1 MEQVHGGDLQ
11 SYLQKTVVSEADMV
25 EIMRQLISGIA
36 YLHECG
42 IIHRDLKPENIL
54 IETLTPDDFRIKITD
69 FGLSKLGSPHELIF
83 DCCGTPAYVAPEVL
97 HKVGYRSQVDLWACG
112 IILYSMISKTF
123 PFQSKDRKQTFMQ
136 IKQMEPDFSNPAF

>member
-1 MEQVHGGDLQ
+1 
-11 SYLQKTVVSEADMV
+11 MV
-25 EIMRQLISGIA
+25 EIMRQLITGLG

-54 IETLTPDDFRIKITD
+54 IETISDSEFRIKITD
-69 FGLSKLGSPHELIF
+69 FGLSKLGSPAELIF

-97 HKVGYRSQVDLWACG
+97 HKNGYHSEVDMWACG

-123 PFQSKDRKQTFMQ
+123 PF
-136 IKQMEPDFSNPAF
+136 